1 MQALPA
7 AFGPEPRESG
17 RAWRRS
23 ELEPD
28 RDKELLARLSSGDH
42 SAVPEIRSRYEREL
56 NLFCRRMVYDEPL
69 AEDIVQEVMMKCFSP
84 GVAPPTGSL
93 RGWLYKVA
101 RNRAIDEIRKMKPD
115 VRMSAM
121 KSASHIWVGGAIP
134 IDPGTTPAGK
144 AIKEDRARRVQMAID
159 SMEEDLRE
167 VVILYFFQGL
177 QRMEVAEAIGLSLA
191 GTKARLSRATRLLRE
206 QLHALDDSSL

>member
-1 MQALPA
+1 M
-7 AFGPEPRESG
+7 
-17 RAWRRS
+17 
-23 ELEPD
+23 EPD
-28 RDKELLARLSSGDH
+28 RDKLLLARLGEGDQ
-42 SAVPEIRSRYEREL
+42 SAVPEIRARYEREL
-56 NLFCRRMVYDEPL
+56 NLFCRRMVYDEVL

-101 RNRAIDEIRKMKPD
+101 RNRSIDEIRKMRPE

-121 KSASHIWVGGAIP
+121 KSASHIWDGGAIP

-144 AIKEDRARRVQMAID
+144 AIKQDRARRVQMAID

-177 QRMEVAEAIGLSLA
+177 PRLEVAEAIGLSLA
-191 GTKARLSRATRLLRE
+191 GAKARLARATKLLRE
-206 QLHALDDSSL
+206 QLHALDDSSI